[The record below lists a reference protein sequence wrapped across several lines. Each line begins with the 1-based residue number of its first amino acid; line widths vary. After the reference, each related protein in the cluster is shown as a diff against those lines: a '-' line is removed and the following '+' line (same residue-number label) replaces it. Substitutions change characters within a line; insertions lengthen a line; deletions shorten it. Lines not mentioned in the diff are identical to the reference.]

1 MELILEKSFLK
12 ELKRCPLFLQKQVD
26 SLLESIVQATDITH
40 VPDCSAMQGK
50 GNKAYYRIRIGGY
63 RIGLKY
69 ENGIIKIIT
78 IITIQSRGDIYK
90 KFPPK

>member
-1 MELILEKSFLK
+1 MELILEKTFIK
-12 ELKRCPLFLQKQVD
+12 ELKRCPAFVQKQVEGV
-26 SLLESIVQATDITH
+26 LQSIVLATDITH
-40 VPDCSAMQGK
+40 VPDCSVIQGK
-50 GNKAYYRIRIGGY
+50 GNKEYYRIRVGGY

-69 ENGIIKIIT
+69 ENGMIKIVT

>member
-1 MELILEKSFLK
+1 MELILEKSFIK
-12 ELKRCPLFLQKQVD
+12 ELKKCPVFVQRQVD
-26 SLLESIVQATDITH
+26 SVLKSIAGATEISH
-40 VPDCSAMQGK
+40 VPDCTIIQGQGK
-50 GNKAYYRIRIGGY
+50 KAYYRIRVGGY

-69 ENGIIKIIT
+69 ENGMIKIVT

>member
-1 MELILEKSFLK
+1 MELILERAFIK
-12 ELKRCPLFLQKQVD
+12 ELKRCPAFVQKQVD
-26 SLLESIVQATDITH
+26 SVLESIVKATDITH
-40 VPDCSAMQGK
+40 VPDCLVMQGK
-50 GNKAYYRIRIGGY
+50 GNKDYYRIRVGGY

-69 ENGIIKIIT
+69 ENGVVKIVT

>member
-1 MELILEKSFLK
+1 MELILERSFLK
-12 ELKRCPLFLQKQVD
+12 ELKRCPVFVQKQVD
-26 SLLESIVQATDITH
+26 SVLESIVRATDITH

-50 GNKAYYRIRIGGY
+50 GNKEYYRIRVGGY

-69 ENGIIKIIT
+69 KNGVVKIVT